1 MMAVKIHPVLT
12 APTSRLGAAKC
23 TITAL
28 ELTVAAS
35 KEEKVVK

>member
-1 MMAVKIHPVLT
+1 MMTVKMHPVLT
-12 APTSRLGAAKC
+12 APTARLEATSW

-28 ELTVAAS
+28 ELTTAAS